1 MKHNDTIKHSL
12 SVGAVVLSALLLVGC
27 SSGAQNSS
35 LPNVSSGQGGQSD
48 GMAEPAPF
56 QEDGAASEIAPDQ
69 RQVVTTGSVSLTVED
84 PIEAAEDALAIT
96 EKAGG
101 RVDSRTESPGTDNQP
116 ASANLTLRI
125 PSDKLDA
132 SLAELKELG
141 TVNHVSLNASDV
153 TQQTQDLDARIT
165 SLQTSVDR
173 LLGLMSNA
181 TDTADLITIESA
193 LSERQSELESLQ
205 SQRDFLSDQ
214 VDYSTLTLELYA
226 EGVVAP
232 GAPDNFWT
240 GVVAGWNALVATLG
254 GLLVGLGVLLPW
266 LLVLAVVGAIVL
278 LIVRLSTRKRR
289 MARAVTPA
297 QPAAP
302 VDPPA
307 PTG

>member
-1 MKHNDTIKHSL
+1 MKHNDTLKHSL
-12 SVGAVVLSALLLVGC
+12 SVGAVVLAALLLVGC
-27 SSGAQNSS
+27 SAGAQNSS
-35 LPNVSSGQGGQSD
+35 SPDVRSGQSD
-48 GMAEPAPF
+48 QSGGVAEPAPF
-56 QEDGAASEIAPDQ
+56 KEDGAAGAVTPVE

-84 PIEAAEDALAIT
+84 PIKAAEDALAIT

-132 SLAELKELG
+132 SLTELKKLG
-141 TVNHVSLNASDV
+141 TVNNVSLNASDV
-153 TQQTQDLDARIT
+153 TGQTQDLDARIT

-173 LLGLMSNA
+173 LLGLMSSA
-181 TDTADLITIESA
+181 TDTADLITIEGA

-214 VDYSTLTLELYA
+214 VDYSTLTLDLYA
-226 EGVVAP
+226 EGVVAT
-232 GAPDNFWT
+232 GAPDNFWN
-240 GVVAGWNALVATLG
+240 GVVAGWTTLVATLG

-289 MARAVTPA
+289 AARTTP
-297 QPAAP
+297 PST
-302 VDPPA
+302 PPG
-307 PTG
+307 PPSVG